1 MMELRLARKAD
12 APAIHALL
20 WEAKDE
26 IPLTEKFKEDW
37 YLKWVENHCKALC
50 RCFR

>member
-1 MMELRLARKAD
+1 MLRLARKAD

-26 IPLTEKFKEDW
+26 IPLTEKFNENA
-37 YLKWVENHCKALC
+37 YRNWVEGAANAAP
-50 RCFR
+50 FG